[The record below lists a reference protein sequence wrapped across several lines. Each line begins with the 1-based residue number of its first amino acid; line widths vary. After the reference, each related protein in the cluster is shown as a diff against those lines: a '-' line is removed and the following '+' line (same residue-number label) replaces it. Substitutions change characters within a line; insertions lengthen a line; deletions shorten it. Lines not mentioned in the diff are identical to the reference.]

1 MHEDLVRWFALNQ
14 RVLPWRTAY
23 DPYHVWVCEVMLQQT
38 QVETALPYYER
49 FLATLP
55 TIQSLADADE
65 QLVLKLWAGLGYYSR
80 ARNLQAAAK
89 AVVRDHGGAVPS
101 DYEMLRALPG
111 IGQYMAGA
119 IMSIAFNKP
128 YPIVD
133 GNVRR
138 VLSRIYG
145 WTGENAKQL
154 WEAADR
160 VVHLAE
166 PRSINQA
173 LMELGATVCS
183 FKAPRCLACP
193 VNSACVAYKTGAQDQ
208 IPVVRKRP
216 ETVRVLLFAI
226 VQQRKGRCLMREQK
240 GLWEFPMFGELP
252 PGPLVKAGTC
262 RHTITHHRLEVNV
275 YTGKLKDSDGFEW
288 KELSSVP
295 VSSLTKKIWTA
306 SREDGTTSSEATKIR
321 TNSIDATSNEGGTF
335 IPLPKGEGDPKGRVR
350 GK

>member
-1 MHEDLVRWFALNQ
+1 MHEGLVRWFSQNQ
-14 RVLPWRTAY
+14 RALPWRAAY
-23 DPYHVWVCEVMLQQT
+23 DPYHVWVSEVMLQQT

-49 FLATLP
+49 FLTTLP

-65 QLVLKLWAGLGYYSR
+65 HQVLTLWAGLGYYSR
-80 ARNLQAAAK
+80 ARNLQAAAQI
-89 AVVRDHGGAVPS
+89 VVRKHGGVVPG
-101 DYEMLRALPG
+101 DYETLRTLPG

-154 WEAADR
+154 WETAER
-160 VVHLAE
+160 LVQLAE
-166 PRSINQA
+166 PRAINQA

-183 FKAPRCLACP
+183 FKSPRCLVCP
-193 VNSACVAYKTGAQDQ
+193 VNVACVAYKTGTQDQ
-208 IPVVRKRP
+208 IPVVKKRP
-216 ETVRVLLFAI
+216 ETIRVLLFAV
-226 VQQRKGRCLMREQK
+226 VQKKNDRYLMRKQK

-252 PGPLVKAGTC
+252 SGSLTKVGAC

-275 YTGKLKDSDGFEW
+275 YTGKLENSAGFEW
-288 KELSSVP
+288 TDFHSVP
-295 VSSLTKKIWTA
+295 VSSLTRKIL
-306 SREDGTTSSEATKIR
+306 GTIL
-321 TNSIDATSNEGGTF
+321 
-335 IPLPKGEGDPKGRVR
+335 LPKGEGGAKHRVR
-350 GK
+350 GTTEIF